1 MKSPQELIDGIIRF
15 IENERE
21 VYGDFA
27 ASTPSLSGAAADDS
41 GMPDA
46 VTEDADA
53 ETAEEAATTPSASST
68 SDSPAAEDGAAE
80 NPDTGGNRRGSS
92 APGITRSDS
101 GSAGGN
107 RRRRQ
112 SGGALD
118 PQEGLF
124 EEDASRD
131 VYHRIGQCSSLG
143 ELRQL
148 CAQAEVLQTDLP
160 DTNLVFGVGNSEAD
174 LMLIGE
180 APGAEED
187 KQGEPFVG
195 PAGQLLNDILAAID
209 FEREDVYIANIL
221 KHRPPNNRNP
231 LPEERERSL
240 PFLLKQIELIQPK
253 LILCLGKTAAQTLL
267 ENNDSLS
274 SMRGRF
280 HPFRG
285 SYELLATYHPA
296 ALLRHEKWKRPT
308 WEDVQ
313 MLRRRYD
320 ELDCEP

>member
-27 ASTPSLSGAAADDS
+27 ASAP
-41 GMPDA
+41 
-46 VTEDADA
+46 
-53 ETAEEAATTPSASST
+53 
-68 SDSPAAEDGAAE
+68 SPAAPENTAADTDTASDSGEKSGDADPADTPDDSASDADLAGAASS
-80 NPDTGGNRRGSS
+80 GS
-92 APGITRSDS
+92 APGVTRSTRS
-101 GSAGGN
+101 STGGT
-107 RRRRQ
+107 RRRSS

-131 VYHRIGQCSSLG
+131 VYQSIGRCSSLG

-148 CAQAEVLQTDLP
+148 CAQAEVLRTDLP
-160 DTNLVFGVGNSEAD
+160 DTNMVFGVGNAEAD

-195 PAGQLLNDILAAID
+195 AAGQLLNKILAAID

-274 SMRGRF
+274 SMRGTF
-280 HPFRG
+280 HSYRG
-285 SYELLATYHPA
+285 RYELLATYHPA

-313 MLRRRYD
+313 KLRRRYD
-320 ELDCEP
+320 ELGGKP